1 MPSDVLLMPNATTP
15 HSRCLRAETAKN
27 RNNRLA
33 AEGCS
38 RFSVLLNANETAA
51 LAAIQAKTGESKA
64 GVVKRLILAAAAAQ
78 AAAQYE
84 TANAIRAMRQRY

>member
-1 MPSDVLLMPNATTP
+1 MPNTKTP
-15 HSRCLRAETAKN
+15 HSCNLRAKTAKA

-33 AEGCS
+33 AEGGS

-64 GVVKRLILAAAAAQ
+64 AVVKRLILAAAD
-78 AAAQYE
+78 
-84 TANAIRAMRQRY
+84 